1 MSSLEGVLMIL
12 DEARNTLQVSCTR
25 TRLLVSRL
33 FGLSLFL
40 LFSFGASY
48 WSSAPL
54 LDQTLFCLGLL
65 LAIAGFCGRL
75 WSLSYITGR
84 KKKELVTVGPYSL
97 CRHPLYFFSLV
108 GAIGLGLC
116 TETLTLTA
124 LIAIGFALYYPYV
137 IRTEESFLS
146 AQFPEYEEYKKRV
159 PLFFPKWS
167 DFIEGDLMV
176 NAGSLR
182 REIVAAG
189 GFLCIIAV
197 LEMVESLHH
206 AQILPTYFLIP

>member
-1 MSSLEGVLMIL
+1 MIL
-12 DEARNTLQVSCTR
+12 NEEKNTLQVSCTR

-33 FGLSLFL
+33 FGLSLL
-40 LFSFGASY
+40 LLLAFGTSY
-48 WSSAPL
+48 WSRAPL

-75 WSLSYITGR
+75 WSLSYIAGR
-84 KKKELVTVGPYSL
+84 KKRELVTVGPYSL
-97 CRHPLYFFSLV
+97 CRHPLYFFSFV
-108 GAIGLGLC
+108 GGIGLGLC
-116 TETLTLTA
+116 TETLTLAA
-124 LIAIGFALYYPYV
+124 LFAIGFALYYPYI

-146 AQFPEYEEYKKRV
+146 SQFAEYEEYKKRV

-167 DFIEGDLMV
+167 NFIEGDLMV

-189 GFLCIIAV
+189 GFLCIVAV

-206 AQILPTYFLIP
+206 ARILPTYFLIP